1 MLFSYSDPT
10 AALPGFTRCLQG
22 INGDMTN
29 AFESISHQYYVPYD
43 NSKGGSSSL
52 YSHTVLPQNLFF
64 LLLLF
69 GNLEKKTKKN
79 QEDLISPAQ
88 VMDCSK
94 TNAVSGGRWDIFSEN
109 KPLNKGQPCFPNT
122 SNPFTEIEACGR
134 LQNHAK
140 KM

>member
-1 MLFSYSDPT
+1 
-10 AALPGFTRCLQG
+10 
-22 INGDMTN
+22 MTN

-88 VMDCSK
+88 VIDCSK

-122 SNPFTEIEACGR
+122 SNPFTEIEACGQ